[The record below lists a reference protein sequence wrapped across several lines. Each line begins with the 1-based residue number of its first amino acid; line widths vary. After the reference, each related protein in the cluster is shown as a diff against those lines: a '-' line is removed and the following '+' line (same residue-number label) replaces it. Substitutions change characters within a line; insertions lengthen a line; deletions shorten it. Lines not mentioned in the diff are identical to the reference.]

1 MLLGVPV
8 QVNNSS
14 SDNDYG
20 HSSDNYATAGY
31 AATAAH
37 NPRARTGRTP
47 RDYCTR
53 YECLPSGPHVRPAFH
68 NIAVTDEP
76 DYLDQ
81 GDPDFSLCCWRRARQ
96 TPKPPQPPSKTCFPF
111 LRLPAEIRNAIYRL
125 VFVRPGTLQVLP
137 TAGRY
142 GPRHWLRHVK
152 PGEPCSNLPVEI
164 YPALLL
170 VNRQIHCEAAS
181 IFYGENRFSFY
192 FGPRITDGRV
202 SLRAVT
208 DRYPSCPF
216 SMLSSAN
223 AKHLRRCEILI
234 WLNINSDRGSE
245 MRARYNT
252 YQSWLAE
259 LASKIVEPGVDRS
272 HALREVDIVFQDG
285 CYSRDRGPPRPINRC
300 HQFLLE
306 PLATIYG
313 VLRVNIKA
321 RMLGGFDAELVCAMT
336 AKRRMVE
343 PPKEDHGLVKYRRN
357 RKVHWRRK
365 KRFGRYH
372 ERRWNWLKQTKAVGE
387 GSP

>member
-1 MLLGVPV
+1 MLLGVPD
-8 QVNNSS
+8 QVNNNS

-20 HSSDNYATAGY
+20 PNSDNYTTAGY
-31 AATAAH
+31 AAAAAH
-37 NPRARTGRTP
+37 SPRARTDRAP
-47 RDYCTR
+47 RNYCTR
-53 YECLPSGPHVRPAFH
+53 YECLPSGPHARPAFH

-76 DYLDQ
+76 DYVDED
-81 GDPDFSLCCWRRARQ
+81 DPEFSLCYWHRARQ
-96 TPKPPQPPSKTCFPF
+96 TPRPQPPSKTCFPF

-137 TAGRY
+137 AALRW
-142 GPRHWLRHVK
+142 GPRLWLRHVR
-152 PGEPCSNLPVEI
+152 PGEPCSNLPVDI
-164 YPALLL
+164 YPAMLL
-170 VNRQIHCEAAS
+170 VNRQVHGEAAS

-192 FGPRITDGRV
+192 LGPRITDGRV
-202 SLRAVT
+202 SLRALN
-208 DRYPSCPF
+208 DRCPSSPF

-234 WLNINSDRGSE
+234 WLNSSRGSE

-259 LASKIVEPGVDRS
+259 LASKMVEPGVDRS
-272 HALREVDIVFQDG
+272 HALRDVDIVFQDG
-285 CYSRDRGPPRPINRC
+285 CYSRVRGRRVLPRPLDRC

-313 VLRVNIKA
+313 IVRVNIKA
-321 RMLGGFDAELVCAMT
+321 KLLGGFDAELVCAMT

-343 PPKEDHGLVKYRRN
+343 PPEEDQSLVKYRRN

-365 KRFGRYH
+365 KRFGRYD
-372 ERRWNWLKQTKAVGE
+372 ERRWNWLPQTKAVEE
-387 GSP
+387 GST